1 MSQTALTAVLF
12 AVAGAGCGTAQFF
25 FLRFAVRNA
34 LRQNRVWLLILQPI
48 IPVTLLL
55 ASAIISARLVFVPAA
70 AYTAV
75 LATLAVGN
83 LVREKKRGKG
93 GD

>member
-12 AVAGAGCGTAQFF
+12 AVAGIGCGTAQFF
-25 FLRFAVRNA
+25 AVRNA
-34 LRQNRVWLLILQPI
+34 LQKNRVWLLILQPI
-48 IPVTLLL
+48 IPVALLL
-55 ASAIISARLVFVPAA
+55 TSAIISARLVFVPAV

-75 LATLAVGN
+75 LAALSVGN
-83 LVREKKRGKG
+83 LVREKKRGKE

>member
-1 MSQTALTAVLF
+1 MNRDILTAILF
-12 AVAGAGCGTAQFF
+12 AVAGLSCGTAQFF

-34 LRQNRVWLLILQPI
+34 LRKNRVWLLVLQPI
-48 IPVTLLL
+48 IPVTLLIV
-55 ASAIISARLVFVPAA
+55 SAIISVRLVFIPAV

-75 LATLAVGN
+75 LATLSVVNLIKGN
-83 LVREKKRGKG
+83 KSSKE

>member
-12 AVAGAGCGTAQFF
+12 AVAGIGCGTAQFF
-25 FLRFAVRNA
+25 FLRFAVRNT
-34 LRQNRVWLLILQPI
+34 LKKNRVWLLILQPI
-48 IPVTLLL
+48 IPVALLL
-55 ASAIISARLVFVPAA
+55 TSAIISARLVFVPAV

-75 LATLAVGN
+75 LAALSVGN
-83 LVREKKRGKG
+83 LVREKKRGKE

>member
-1 MSQTALTAVLF
+1 MTDVMTAILF
-12 AVAGAGCGTAQFF
+12 SIAGLSCGTAQFF

-34 LRQNRVWLLILQPI
+34 LRKNRVWLLVLQPI
-48 IPVTLLL
+48 IPVTLLIV
-55 ASAIISARLVFVPAA
+55 SAIISVRLVFVPAV

-75 LATLAVGN
+75 LATLSVVNLIKGN
-83 LVREKKRGKG
+83 KSSKE

>member
-1 MSQTALTAVLF
+1 MTAILF
-12 AVAGAGCGTAQFF
+12 SIAGLSCGTAQFF

-34 LRQNRVWLLILQPI
+34 LRKNRVWLLVLQPI
-48 IPVTLLL
+48 IPVTLLIV
-55 ASAIISARLVFVPAA
+55 SAIISVRLVFVPAV

-75 LATLAVGN
+75 LATLSVVNLIKGN
-83 LVREKKRGKG
+83 KSSKE

>member
-1 MSQTALTAVLF
+1 MNRDVLTAILF
-12 AVAGAGCGTAQFF
+12 AVAGLSCGTAQFF

-34 LRQNRVWLLILQPI
+34 LRKNRVWLLVLQPI
-48 IPVTLLL
+48 IPVTLLIV
-55 ASAIISARLVFVPAA
+55 SAIISVRLVFVPAV

-75 LATLAVGN
+75 LATLAVVN
-83 LVREKKRGKG
+83 LIKGKNSSKE